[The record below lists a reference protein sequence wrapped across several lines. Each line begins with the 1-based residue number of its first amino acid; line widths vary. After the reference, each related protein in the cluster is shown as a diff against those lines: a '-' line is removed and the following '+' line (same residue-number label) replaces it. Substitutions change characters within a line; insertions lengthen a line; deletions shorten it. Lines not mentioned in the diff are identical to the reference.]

1 MTHPDG
7 LHVLDQPGDVPG
19 APLVAIVHGAMDR
32 AASFGRVARQLG
44 HLHLVRYDRRGYGRS
59 AGMAPGTLDDHVE
72 DLLAILGGR
81 PATVFGHSI
90 GGVVALIAAQRS
102 PDVVRSV
109 LVYEAPTPWA
119 PWWPAPGR
127 PPLADDGDE
136 AEAFMRRAI
145 GDRFWERLPART
157 RADRRAEGGAL
168 RADVAS
174 IQGPEAPFEAASVD
188 VPVLV
193 GVGADTTWWHARAA
207 RELASELESAEL
219 RAVAGASHGV
229 HLTHPTATAD
239 LISEAVARR

>member
-90 GGVVALIAAQRS
+90 GGVVAL
-102 PDVVRSV
+102 
-109 LVYEAPTPWA
+109 
-119 PWWPAPGR
+119 
-127 PPLADDGDE
+127 
-136 AEAFMRRAI
+136 AI
-145 GDRFWERLPART
+145 GVN
-157 RADRRAEGGAL
+157 AEGQSL
-168 RADVAS
+168 EDVADPLS
-174 IQGPEAPFEAASVD
+174 KVD
-188 VPVLV
+188 LPSQ
-193 GVGADTTWWHARAA
+193 A
-207 RELASELESAEL
+207 
-219 RAVAGASHGV
+219 
-229 HLTHPTATAD
+229 
-239 LISEAVARR
+239 